1 MATVSIDVVD
11 YEYTEEVIRSR
22 HPEVRIDSV
31 QDSKFWTTE
40 LNLSGPYEAVK
51 KFMVEEYC
59 EGMHPEDAEFYVN
72 LIKK

>member
-1 MATVSIDVVD
+1 MAKVSIDVVD
-11 YEYTEEVIRSR
+11 YEYTEEVIRNR
-22 HPEVRIDSV
+22 HPEVHIDSV

-59 EGMHPEDAEFYVN
+59 EGMHPEDAKFYVN